1 MRSDATFLGLVRKVI
16 GAKVFIEISSDI
28 PSANPI
34 IYGRVYRLG
43 QVGSFIKIPMG
54 GVYVYGIVSSVG
66 AVEIKDSEEIADT
79 IPSHGQ
85 RWMEVQLVGEL
96 HGQNDFRRGVTA
108 FPTIDDEVHMVTHDD
123 LERIYGQT
131 SPSFIAVGSH
141 AVSESLSATVDI
153 SKVVTRHACIVG
165 STGSGKS
172 NTVTCLL
179 RALTDSKFPSA
190 NIVII
195 DPHGE
200 YRSALKDHALV
211 YSIADVTNPLKVPY
225 WALSYDEL
233 AWFLVDRRTASDT
246 LQDATLRDRIIESKR
261 QNCTTLKAGSVPP
274 AEVSADSPIPFNLHK
289 IWYDLYEAE
298 YATLRDKD
306 DWSTVAYKKD
316 NSGRELKGNIED
328 AEAPQYEPPG
338 TGSSSPFK
346 STRVNQMGSYLGKI
360 QGRLRDPRFE
370 VFFRPGSYDGTEKDL
385 HDLLSSW
392 VCHDRPMTVLDL
404 GGVPF
409 DVVDVVVGVV
419 TRLLFESMFWGRDL
433 PGIGRQR
440 PLLMVYEEAHTY
452 LNKGGTSQ
460 FIAGYASR
468 AVRRVLKEGRKMGMG
483 AVLVSQ
489 RPSELDDTILSQ
501 CGSFIALRLSNS
513 DDQGRIRAALPDS
526 LSGLVELLPALR
538 TGEAIVL
545 GEAVTIPSRIRFPL
559 MEPRPTSDDPDPA
572 TRWLEDRVASPN
584 YDKVVTYWR
593 RQTNRDS

>member
-1 MRSDATFLGLVRKVI
+1 MRSDATFLGLVRRVI

-34 IYGRVYRLG
+34 IHGRVYRLG
-43 QVGSFIKIPMG
+43 QVGSFVKIPMG
-54 GVYVYGIVSSVG
+54 AVYVYGIVSSVG
-66 AVEIKDSEEIADT
+66 AVEIKDSGEIADT
-79 IPSHGQ
+79 VPIHGQ

-96 HGQNDFRRGVTA
+96 HGQNDFRRGVSA
-108 FPTIDDEVHMVTHDD
+108 FPTIDDEVHIVTHGD
-123 LERIYGQT
+123 LEGIYGQT
-131 SPSFIAVGSH
+131 SPSLITVGSH
-141 AVSESLSATVDI
+141 AVSDSLPATVDI
-153 SKVVTRHACIVG
+153 SKVVTRHACIAG

-172 NTVTCLL
+172 NTVACLL
-179 RALTDSKFPSA
+179 RALTANKFPSA
-190 NIVII
+190 NVVII

-200 YRSALKDHALV
+200 YRSALKNHALV
-211 YSIADVTNPLKVPY
+211 YSIADATMPLKIPY

-261 QNCTTLKAGSVPP
+261 QNCATLKAGLVPP
-274 AEVSADSPIPFNLHK
+274 AEVTADSPIPFNLRK
-289 IWYDLYEAE
+289 IWYELYEAE
-298 YATLRDKD
+298 YATLRVKD

-316 NSGRELKGNIED
+316 ISGRELKGNIED
-328 AEAPQYEPPG
+328 VEAPQYEPPG
-338 TGSSSPFK
+338 PGGAAPFK
-346 STRVNQMGSYLGKI
+346 STRVNSMGSYLGKI

-370 VFFRPGSYDGTEKDL
+370 LFFRPGSYDGVDKDL

-452 LNKGGTSQ
+452 LSKGGTSQ
-460 FIAGYASR
+460 FIAGYAGR
-468 AVRRVLKEGRKMGMG
+468 AVRRVLKEGRKLGMG

-501 CGSFIALRLSNS
+501 CGSFIALRLSNN

-572 TRWLEDRVASPN
+572 TRWLEDRVVGPS

-593 RQTNRDS
+593 RQTNQDS